1 MFITDRKAVLG
12 LPLFLTVATFIAS
25 IILAIFICSLIN
37 IQRDSQKNQIEYQID
52 QIVAEAKNMYEYAD
66 DGSLIHKR
74 VEFPGSMKMLVFGA
88 LPTQDEHI
96 SPNSTI
102 DENTSNNYYYIMDTG
117 EIFTFHSSVRFS
129 SENTTKIA
137 VLYPGSYEIIFE
149 LLTQDGKTYV
159 TIST

>member
-1 MFITDRKAVLG
+1 MLITDQKAVLG
-12 LPLFLTVATFIAS
+12 LPVFLTVATFIAS

-37 IQRDSQKNQIEYQID
+37 IQRDSQNNQIEYQID
-52 QIVAEAKNMYEYAD
+52 LIVAEAKNMFEYAD

-102 DENTSNNYYYIMDTG
+102 DENTSNNYYCMFNFSVKQVMYIG
-117 EIFTFHSSVRFS
+117 R
-129 SENTTKIA
+129 NTKN
-137 VLYPGSYEIIFE
+137 GS
-149 LLTQDGKTYV
+149 L
-159 TIST
+159 

>member
-1 MFITDRKAVLG
+1 MFITDQKAVLG

-25 IILAIFICSLIN
+25 IILTIFICSLIN

-88 LPTQDEHI
+88 LPTQDESI

-102 DENTSNNYYYIMDTG
+102 DENTSNNYYYIMDNE

-137 VLYPGSYEIIFE
+137 VLYPGSYDITIE
-149 LLTQDGKTYV
+149 LQTQDGKTYV
-159 TIST
+159 TIYT